1 MIDPSRIRPQ
11 RLLVMATLALVS
23 CSSGA
28 EAPQITDPVEVAYLK
43 DNDKAMSAMMSAM
56 AVKPTGD
63 VDRDFALMMIPH
75 HQGAIDMAQ
84 TLLKY
89 GKNEELRELARN
101 IVKTQSAEIAMMR
114 RVAGDVPAADASGSG
129 MDMPHGHSM

>member
-1 MIDPSRIRPQ
+1 MIHPPRHLPH
-11 RLLVMATLALVS
+11 RLLMVATLALAA

-28 EAPQITDPVEVAYLK
+28 EAPKITDPVEVAYLK
-43 DNDKAMSAMMSAM
+43 ANDKAMSAMMSGM
-56 AVKPTGD
+56 EVKPTGN

-84 TLLKY
+84 ALLKY

-114 RVAGDVPAADASGSG
+114 RVARATPAAASGSG
-129 MDMPHGHSM
+129 MDMSHGHTM

>member
-1 MIDPSRIRPQ
+1 MIDPSRILPHR
-11 RLLVMATLALVS
+11 LVMLATLALAA

-28 EAPQITDPVEVAYLK
+28 EAPKVTDPVEVAYLK

-56 AVKPTGD
+56 VVKPTGD

-84 TLLKY
+84 ALLKY

-114 RVAGDVPAADASGSG
+114 RVAGDGSAAVSGNG
-129 MDMPHGHSM
+129 MDMSHGHSM

>member
-1 MIDPSRIRPQ
+1 MIDPSRLVPH
-11 RLLVMATLALVS
+11 RLLMLATLALAA

-28 EAPQITDPVEVAYLK
+28 EAPKAMHPAEAAYLK
-43 DNDKAMSAMMSAM
+43 ANDKAMAAMMSGM
-56 AVKPTGD
+56 EVKPTGD

-84 TLLKY
+84 ALLKY

-101 IVKTQSAEIAMMR
+101 IVQKQAEEIALMR
-114 RVAGDVPAADASGSG
+114 RVAGEVPASSSDGH
-129 MDMPHGHSM
+129 MDMSHGHSM